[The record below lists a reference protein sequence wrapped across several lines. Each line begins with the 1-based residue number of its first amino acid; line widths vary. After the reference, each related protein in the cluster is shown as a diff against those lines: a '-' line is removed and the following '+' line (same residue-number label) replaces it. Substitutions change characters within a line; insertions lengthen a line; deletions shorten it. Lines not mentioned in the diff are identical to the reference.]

1 MARARRTAGW
11 LVLCVVLLAAIWAGY
26 GLLQRLAEAGPELAD
41 NRFLLTLLTIAIIV
55 LALGF
60 AGILIRNLV
69 RVISERK
76 RGILGSK
83 LRAKLVFFFLAL
95 VLLPALLLTA
105 GSTAVIKA
113 TLDAILRT
121 PVEDVMEQAQDIV
134 DNWTRLQEDR
144 SRREAALLA
153 SELAATGVDRPSPE
167 IVGLLERWRTE
178 HNLQAVLLVRGDGG
192 VVRSFGPNLAQ
203 AGADAGSLELLSVRL
218 ARRAAREAVPMST
231 IDELRGIPFIQAAA
245 RVPAHQGRHPVVV
258 VGILVSPE
266 LKGSMMRIDSATD
279 LYRQFRSERRQRVRL
294 YYSVIAVIGLATVF
308 VASWIG
314 FYISR
319 RITVPIEEVAA
330 ATREIS
336 LGNLGVRVRAQAGD
350 EVGTLVSAFNEMA
363 GQLQESRE
371 VITRSTAELRR
382 SNQALDERRR
392 YVETL
397 LANLSTA
404 VLSTDP
410 NGMVTTAN
418 PAVEKILGVRLEPG
432 EMARTRLETENLAPL
447 VDLLDEAAGSP
458 DGMRRDLALRT
469 SGGAIAVSVQVSPL
483 RGAKGE
489 SLATLV
495 MVEDLTDLLRAQK
508 AAAWR
513 EVARRIAHEI
523 KNPLTP
529 IQLST
534 QRLRKKFFEGAPDLA
549 QILPEATASIEREVA
564 ALKRLVD
571 EFSRF
576 ARMPEVTP
584 EPVAFEKVVESVLA
598 LYQGHTRVQWEVDS
612 DVGLGTVRV
621 DPEQMRRALINLIDN
636 AVAAMNGQG
645 TIRITTRA
653 HAGPGSLHIE
663 VADTGP
669 GIAAAD
675 RGKLFEPSFSTKRRG
690 TGLGLA
696 IVHRVVTEHN
706 GTIRV
711 EENTPKGARFVIE
724 IPAA

>member
-1 MARARRTAGW
+1 
-11 LVLCVVLLAAIWAGY
+11 
-26 GLLQRLAEAGPELAD
+26 
-41 NRFLLTLLTIAIIV
+41 
-55 LALGF
+55 
-60 AGILIRNLV
+60 
-69 RVISERK
+69 
-76 RGILGSK
+76 
-83 LRAKLVFFFLAL
+83 
-95 VLLPALLLTA
+95 
-105 GSTAVIKA
+105 
-113 TLDAILRT
+113 
-121 PVEDVMEQAQDIV
+121 
-134 DNWTRLQEDR
+134 
-144 SRREAALLA
+144 
-153 SELAATGVDRPSPE
+153 
-167 IVGLLERWRTE
+167 
-178 HNLQAVLLVRGDGG
+178 
-192 VVRSFGPNLAQ
+192 
-203 AGADAGSLELLSVRL
+203 
-218 ARRAAREAVPMST
+218 
-231 IDELRGIPFIQAAA
+231 
-245 RVPAHQGRHPVVV
+245 
-258 VGILVSPE
+258 
-266 LKGSMMRIDSATD
+266 
-279 LYRQFRSERRQRVRL
+279 
-294 YYSVIAVIGLATVF
+294 
-308 VASWIG
+308 
-314 FYISR
+314 
-319 RITVPIEEVAA
+319 
-330 ATREIS
+330 
-336 LGNLGVRVRAQAGD
+336 
-350 EVGTLVSAFNEMA
+350 
-363 GQLQESRE
+363 
-371 VITRSTAELRR
+371 
-382 SNQALDERRR
+382 
-392 YVETL
+392 
-397 LANLSTA
+397 
-404 VLSTDP
+404 
-410 NGMVTTAN
+410 
-418 PAVEKILGVRLEPG
+418 
-432 EMARTRLETENLAPL
+432 
-447 VDLLDEAAGSP
+447 
-458 DGMRRDLALRT
+458 
-469 SGGAIAVSVQVSPL
+469 
-483 RGAKGE
+483 
-489 SLATLV
+489 